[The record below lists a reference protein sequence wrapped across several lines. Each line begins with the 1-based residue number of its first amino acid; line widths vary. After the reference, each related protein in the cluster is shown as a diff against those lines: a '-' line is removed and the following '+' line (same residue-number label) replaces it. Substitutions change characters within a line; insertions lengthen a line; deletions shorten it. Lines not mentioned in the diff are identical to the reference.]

1 MSATLASHTTLR
13 LGGPCRELVT
23 APDAAT
29 AVAAVQAWNAAGT
42 PWRVMGGGSNLLV
55 ADAGIP
61 EAVLRFV
68 AESPQCA
75 REEPDLIAVTGG
87 TELDALAQFALHE
100 GCAGV
105 GFAAGIPGTVG
116 GGLVGNAGA
125 FGRQLGDVV
134 EKIEVLT
141 RDGLIQQRQATELTF
156 QYRASS
162 LQQTGE
168 IVLRAWFR
176 CAQGDRGALQAERAE
191 ILALRRAKHPD
202 WRVLPTAGSF
212 FKNLPPAKPGEHR
225 QAAGR
230 LLEQAGAKSMREGGA
245 YVFPRH
251 ANIVIAK
258 AGATARDVARLAAR
272 MAAAVQA
279 MFGLT
284 LEPEVR
290 YWGDIQISR
299 E

>member
-1 MSATLASHTTLR
+1 M
-13 LGGPCRELVT
+13 
-23 APDAAT
+23 
-29 AVAAVQAWNAAGT
+29 
-42 PWRVMGGGSNLLV
+42 
-55 ADAGIP
+55 
-61 EAVLRFV
+61 
-68 AESPQCA
+68 
-75 REEPDLIAVTGG
+75 
-87 TELDALAQFALHE
+87 
-100 GCAGV
+100 
-105 GFAAGIPGTVG
+105 
-116 GGLVGNAGA
+116 
-125 FGRQLGDVV
+125 V

-162 LQQTGE
+162 LQSTGE

-176 CAQGDRGALQAERAE
+176 CVPSDRAALRAAREE

-212 FKNLPPAKPGEHR
+212 FKNLPPANPGEHR

-230 LLEQAGAKSMREGGA
+230 LLEQAGVKSMREGGA

-251 ANIVIAK
+251 ANIVMAGP
-258 AGATARDVARLAAR
+258 GATAQDVARLAAR

-290 YWGDIQISR
+290 YWGDINISR